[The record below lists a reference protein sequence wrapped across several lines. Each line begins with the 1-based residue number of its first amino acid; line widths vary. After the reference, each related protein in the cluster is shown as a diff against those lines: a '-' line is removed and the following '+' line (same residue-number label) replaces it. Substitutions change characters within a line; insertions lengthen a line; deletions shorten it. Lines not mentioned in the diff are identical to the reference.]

1 MSTPVCVFL
10 SCLYTRPLICRFFF
24 IDKEGEEMTEQERQR
39 LNQRAQR
46 FAGVDGNR
54 SFKKKLSVAEL
65 VQAAVSFCNVQR
77 MCGER
82 E

>member
-1 MSTPVCVFL
+1 
-10 SCLYTRPLICRFFF
+10 
-24 IDKEGEEMTEQERQR
+24 MTEQERQR